1 MSAFDGQYLTIWEGS
16 SGALTDRVVE
26 ALSAEGAPRSGPR
39 RAPGTLERSVKV
51 YGATLPALPFLKCG
65 AEAPVM
71 GAGSHERRGS
81 GLQKRNP
88 RGSAAGGFTGAMRR
102 WTL

>member
-1 MSAFDGQYLTIWEGS
+1 MSPFDGQYSPICQGS
-16 SGALTDRVVE
+16 GGALSGRRIE
-26 ALSAEGAPRSGPR
+26 ARSAEGAPRSGPR

-71 GAGSHERRGS
+71 GAGSHERRGN
-81 GLQKRNP
+81 GLQKRHP

-102 WTL
+102 WSL

>member
-1 MSAFDGQYLTIWEGS
+1 MSAFDGQHPTICQGS
-16 SGALTDRVVE
+16 SGALTDRRIE
-26 ALSAEGAPRSGPR
+26 APSAEEAPRSGPR

-51 YGATLPALPFLKCG
+51 YGATLPAFPFLKCG

-71 GAGSHERRGS
+71 GAGAHDRRGN
-81 GLQKRNP
+81 GHQKRNP

-102 WTL
+102 WSL

>member
-16 SGALTDRVVE
+16 SGALTDRQIE
-26 ALSAEGAPRSGPR
+26 APSAEGAPRRGPL
-39 RAPGTLERSVKV
+39 RAPGTLERRGKV
-51 YGATLPALPFLKCG
+51 YGATLSALPFLECG
-65 AEAPVM
+65 AEAPFM
-71 GAGSHERRGS
+71 GAGAHERRGR

-102 WTL
+102 WSL

>member
-1 MSAFDGQYLTIWEGS
+1 MTALGGQHLPIREGS
-16 SGALTDRVVE
+16 GGVLTDRWIE

-39 RAPGTLERSVKV
+39 RAPGTLERRGKV

-71 GAGSHERRGS
+71 GAGSHERRGT
-81 GLQKRNP
+81 GLQKRHP
-88 RGSAAGGFTGAMRR
+88 RGSAAGGFTGATRR
-102 WTL
+102 WSL